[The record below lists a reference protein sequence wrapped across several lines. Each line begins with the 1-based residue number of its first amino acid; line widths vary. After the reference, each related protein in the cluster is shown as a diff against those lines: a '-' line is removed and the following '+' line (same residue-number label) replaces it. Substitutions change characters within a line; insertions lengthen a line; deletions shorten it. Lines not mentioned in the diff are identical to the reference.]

1 MCNLVSGAWKVPSN
15 HARTGENDDVEQCC
29 IPCGRWT
36 CGLFKFWHRIKAKHH
51 PGSEG
56 ISMKMIKSPCEQAL
70 TRIPKLRKTH
80 LCVFREPCYMS
91 GDKKEGDLVNMSGD
105 QASFWVHFSDVV
117 MKRNGSENLYW
128 NICPCL
134 DSNNIFWTVIF
145 ILIGWI
151 VQVNNLLHGEWN
163 GILE

>member
-29 IPCGRWT
+29 IPYGRWT

-70 TRIPKLRKTH
+70 TRIPK
-80 LCVFREPCYMS
+80 CVFWEPCYMS

-105 QASFWVHFSDVV
+105 QATFWVHFSDEV
-117 MKRNGSENLYW
+117 MKRNGFENLYW
-128 NICPCL
+128 NIYPCL
-134 DSNNIFWTVIF
+134 DSKRYFGQSSLF
-145 ILIGWI
+145 SLSELS
-151 VQVNNLLHGEWN
+151 NLLHGEWN
-163 GILE
+163 RISE